1 MKPPLHPVY
10 DCVSSSAHGL
20 RSPSLPIFPALRS
33 GHRLFQRRSPQKQFP
48 GSNPARV
55 YWTNK
60 ATGITSDVPSEA
72 TLTRCSG
79 GASKSMTNPE
89 TRGPRIVMDGIRLYN
104 T

>member
-33 GHRLFQRRSPQKQFP
+33 GHRLFQRRSPQKQF
-48 GSNPARV
+48 SWRNPARV

-72 TLTRCSG
+72 TLTPLLWG
-79 GASKSMTNPE
+79 
-89 TRGPRIVMDGIRLYN
+89 RIEINDQP
-104 T
+104 